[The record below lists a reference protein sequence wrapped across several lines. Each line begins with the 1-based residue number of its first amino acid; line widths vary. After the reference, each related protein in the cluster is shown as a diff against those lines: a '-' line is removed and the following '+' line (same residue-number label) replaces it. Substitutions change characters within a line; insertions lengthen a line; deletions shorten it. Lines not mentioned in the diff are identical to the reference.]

1 MKLIDFLAHGDHVSG
16 GDLHRAA
23 PRRGWSLTRWLD
35 RDAVGLSMLCLVHCL
50 AFPVVVMALPAM
62 GEILPRQWWVH
73 PVIFA
78 LAVPMATIALVR
90 GWSDHRD
97 RRPVLLGGIGLALL
111 GLGLLAAEAS
121 AAEVLLTVVGGLIVA
136 AAHLLNWRLGR
147 HGHAGN

>member
-1 MKLIDFLAHGDHVSG
+1 MKLVDFLAHGDRLSND
-16 GDLHRAA
+16 DLHRVA
-23 PRRGWSLTRWLD
+23 PRRGWLLTRWLD
-35 RDAVGLSMLCLVHCL
+35 RGAVGLSMLCLVHCL
-50 AFPVVVMALPAM
+50 AFPVVVLALPTM

-97 RRPVLLGGIGLALL
+97 RRPVLLGGLGLALL

-121 AAEVLLTVVGGLIVA
+121 AAEVLLTVAGGMIVA

-147 HGHAGN
+147 HGHAGT

>member
-1 MKLIDFLAHGDHVSG
+1 MSLVDFLADGDHRPGEELRRST
-16 GDLHRAA
+16 

-35 RDAVGLSMLCLVHCL
+35 RGAVGLSMLCLVHCL
-50 AFPVVVMALPAM
+50 AFPLVVMALPAM

-78 LAVPMATIALVR
+78 LAVPMATIALVS

-121 AAEVLLTVVGGLIVA
+121 AAEVLLTVAGGLIVA

-147 HGHAGN
+147 HGHASA

>member
-1 MKLIDFLAHGDHVSG
+1 MKLVDFLAHGDHGSG
-16 GDLHRAA
+16 NELRRAA

-35 RDAVGLSMLCLVHCL
+35 RGAVGLSMLCLVHCL

-111 GLGLLAAEAS
+111 GFGLLAAEAS
-121 AAEVLLTVVGGLIVA
+121 AAEVLLTVAGGLIVA

-147 HGHAGN
+147 HGHAGT